1 MQISLHRNTAFIL
14 TLAVVLGFVLPGPAG
29 RLESLVIPALFLMMA
44 FSMAGIDLSLPPLR
58 GAAAGFLVSYLFLS
72 GLILILAPLV
82 LEEEALVLG
91 FVVMAASPPAVA
103 VVPLTRLL
111 AGDVRLALYSEALS
125 YLASLVLMP
134 LIVLLFAGMA
144 GDAGTVA
151 ATGAATG
158 MATGAGAGGGMG
170 AALGGGVG
178 AGVGEMAK
186 IVLLL
191 ILFPLLASRYV
202 GRLRIDPAHPINAGL
217 FAVTYIVVG
226 LNSSAI
232 TAGVG
237 GVLLVALART
247 FASGAAVYALS
258 ALAGVA
264 RPQRIAYTLFGSFK
278 NLGLTAAVALLL
290 FGPRAAVAAAVC
302 NLTETGFSILLSA
315 LAGRRRK
322 GAGSYPSI
330 STSSPAPSSSDHHPS
345 APPTSKKNGI

>member
-14 TLAVVLGFVLPGPAG
+14 ALAVVLGFVLPGPAE
-29 RLESLVIPALFLMMA
+29 RLEFLVIPALFLMMA
-44 FSMAGIDLSLPPLR
+44 FSMAGIDLGLPPLR
-58 GAAAGFLVSYLFLS
+58 GAAAGFLVNYLFLS
-72 GLILILAPLV
+72 GLILLLAPMV
-82 LEEEALVLG
+82 LEEELLVLG

-103 VVPLTRLL
+103 VVPLTKLL

-125 YLASLVLMP
+125 YIASLVLMP
-134 LIVLLFAGMA
+134 LIVLLFAGMVGVA
-144 GDAGTVA
+144 GA
-151 ATGAATG
+151 
-158 MATGAGAGGGMG
+158 GAGAGGGMG
-170 AALGGGVG
+170 TGLG

-191 ILFPLLASRYV
+191 IFLPLLASRYV

-226 LNSSAI
+226 LNSAAI
-232 TAGVG
+232 TIDVG

-290 FGPRAAVAAAVC
+290 FGPRAAVPAAVC
-302 NLTETGFSILLSA
+302 ILTETGFYILLSA
-315 LAGRRRK
+315 LAGRRRR
-322 GAGSYPSI
+322 GAGSSPSI
-330 STSSPAPSSSDHHPS
+330 STYSPAPSSSDHHPS
-345 APPTSKKNGI
+345 APSTSKKNSI